1 MVAKVSAPGFA
12 DFAAPYPI
20 HLSSFHFPGR
30 PPTCPSCILSPG
42 GTTQRERTEGMTTID
57 KTLSRSG
64 RKEDFQQGAMIG
76 GEASKGALDNL
87 ARNAITRSVELA

>member
-1 MVAKVSAPGFA
+1 
-12 DFAAPYPI
+12 
-20 HLSSFHFPGR
+20 
-30 PPTCPSCILSPG
+30 
-42 GTTQRERTEGMTTID
+42 MTTID